1 MARSCWL
8 WRLEL
13 SFVTSHTLHLH
24 GKGGFGWGT
33 PQHHLLPTSGFS
45 RGSSSTCMS
54 VHVQDHMRVGC
65 GSTMC
70 CLSRCS
76 LFSSVLPALCGQS
89 AIRDLNPVELYL
101 SCLSTRGWTERSPEV
116 QNRKPMLPEVVSQRW
131 YLTPWIWFHKG
142 WIHPSF
148 NCFLPQQN
156 NELSDDAQ
164 QELNIVFETSDLAHF
179 MTLHKWKEKY
189 IFE

>member
-1 MARSCWL
+1 MLA
-8 WRLEL
+8 LEAGSEFCNIPHTPL
-13 SFVTSHTLHLH
+13 SW
-24 GKGGFGWGT
+24 KGW
-33 PQHHLLPTSGFS
+33 S
-45 RGSSSTCMS
+45 RMRDTTASSPP
-54 VHVQDHMRVGC
+54 HIWFQQRQLFNLYIWVGC
-65 GSTMC
+65 GSTMS

-76 LFSSVLPALCGQS
+76 LFSSVLLALCGRS
-89 AIRDLNPVELYL
+89 AICDLNLAELYL
-101 SCLSTRGWTERSPEV
+101 SCLSTRGWTEWSPEV
-116 QNRKPMLPEVVSQRW
+116 QNRKPMLPEVVSQWW

-142 WIHPSF
+142 CIHPSF

-179 MTLHKWKEKY
+179 MTFHKWKEKY